1 MKINKIISLSAISLI
16 CFSVSGC
23 GNTIESEEVITLN
36 VYNCADY
43 IAETEEDALGVCD
56 QFEIYC
62 KEVLGKTVEVAYST
76 YETNEDMFNQL
87 KAGGVQYDL
96 VCPSEYMID
105 KLIQN
110 DMLEKMTSN
119 IENYEQFGSSYIKSV
134 FDGLSTK
141 NKVTN
146 EMVTFDEYAIP
157 YMWGTMG
164 FMYDPANVS
173 FEDVSTWDIIWNE
186 KFKNQTSL
194 KDSLRDTYITATFH
208 IYKDELELAK
218 QTLTGEEYNAKVT
231 EVMNRCDDQTLQYV
245 ELALKQAKDNIYEFE
260 VDTGKE
266 NIIKGKYY
274 VNLCWSGDAVYALD
288 LAEDEED
295 FILNYVIP
303 SEGSNVWFDGWCMPK
318 GANVELAQ
326 EFMNFLCDPSI
337 AVQNMEYVG
346 YTSAIAGQELWDL
359 VVDWY
364 EAEESEETTDYDLT
378 YFFKNTGIVD
388 EDGNEMTEFV
398 IHTSEINRQLY
409 AQYPDKETINRCA
422 VMKDF
427 GDQQDAVSSMWI
439 RVQGNKVS
447 WGMYAFLIAIVLVVA
462 AAYINKYASKRVRR
476 IRQRARKV
484 K

>member
-1 MKINKIISLSAISLI
+1 MKINKIISLSAVTMMCFGIS
-16 CFSVSGC
+16 SC
-23 GNTIESEEVITLN
+23 GNTPEKEEVITLN

-43 IAETEEDALGVCD
+43 IAETEEDTLGVCD

-62 KEVLGKTVEVAYST
+62 KEVLGKNVEVAYST

-105 KLIQN
+105 KLLQN
-110 DMLEKMTSN
+110 DMLEKMTKS
-119 IENYEQFGSSYIKSV
+119 IDNYNQYGSTYIKSV
-134 FDGLSTK
+134 FDNLTTT
-141 NKVTN
+141 NKVTS
-146 EMVTFDEYAIP
+146 EKVTFNEYAVP

-186 KFKNQTSL
+186 QFKNQTSL
-194 KDSLRDTYITATFH
+194 KSSLRDTYITATFH
-208 IYKDELELAK
+208 IYKEELELAK

-231 EVMNRCDDQTLQYV
+231 EVMNRCDDKTLELV
-245 ELALKQAKDNIYEFE
+245 EFALKKAKENIYEFE

-274 VNLCWSGDAVYALD
+274 VNLCWSGDAVYSLD

-318 GANVELAQ
+318 GANIELAQ
-326 EFMNFLCDPSI
+326 EFMNFLCNPAI

-364 EAEESEETTDYDLT
+364 EADEGEETVDYDLT
-378 YFFKNTGIVD
+378 YFFKDTGIVD
-388 EDGNEMTEFV
+388 ENGNEMSEFV

-427 GDQQDAVSSMWI
+427 GDQQDKVSSMWI
-439 RVQGNKVS
+439 RVLGNQIS
-447 WGMYAFLIAIVLVVA
+447 WGMYAFLIVIVLVVA

-476 IRQRARKV
+476 IRQKARKI

>member
-1 MKINKIISLSAISLI
+1 MKLSKIISLSAISLI
-16 CFSVSGC
+16 CFNVSGC
-23 GNTIESEEVITLN
+23 GQQVEQEEIITLN

-43 IAETEEDALGVCD
+43 IAETEEDTLGVCD

-62 KEVLGKTVEVAYST
+62 KEVLNKNVEVHYST

-110 DMLEKMTSN
+110 DMLEKMTDN
-119 IENYEQFGSSYIKSV
+119 IENYELYGSSYIKSV
-134 FDGLSTK
+134 FGNLSTI

-146 EMVTFDEYAIP
+146 EEANFGEYAIP

-164 FMYDPANVS
+164 FMYDPSKVS
-173 FEDVSTWDIIWNE
+173 YEEVSTWDIIWDENY
-186 KFKNQTSL
+186 KNQSSL

-208 IYKDELELAK
+208 IYKEELELAK
-218 QTLTGEEYNAKVT
+218 QTLSGAQYNAKVT
-231 EVMNRCDDQTLQYV
+231 EVMNRCDDKTLELV
-245 ELALKQAKDNIYEFE
+245 EFALKKAKENIYEFE

-295 FILNYVIP
+295 FKLNYVIP
-303 SEGSNVWFDGWCMPK
+303 EEGSNVWFDGWCMPK

-326 EFMNFLCDPSI
+326 EFVNFLCDPKI

-359 VVDWY
+359 VTDWY
-364 EAEESEETTDYDLT
+364 EADEGEETTPYDLT
-378 YFFKNTGIVD
+378 YFFKDTGIVD
-388 EDGNEMTEFV
+388 ENGDPIEKFIINTAEV
-398 IHTSEINRQLY
+398 NRQLY
-409 AQYPDKETINRCA
+409 AQYPSEQIINRCA

-427 GDQQDAVSSMWI
+427 GEQQDKVSQMWI
-439 RVQGNKVS
+439 RVQGNEVA
-447 WGMYAFLIAIVLVVA
+447 WGMYAFLLSIVAVVVL
-462 AAYINKYASKRVRR
+462 AYLHKYMSKRVRR
-476 IRQRARKV
+476 IRQKARKIR
-484 K
+484 

>member
-1 MKINKIISLSAISLI
+1 MKINKIISLSAITLI
-16 CFSVSGC
+16 CFGISGC
-23 GNTIESEEVITLN
+23 GEKPEKEEVITLN

-43 IAETEEDALGVCD
+43 IAETEDGVLGVCD

-62 KEVLGKTVEVAYST
+62 KETLGKNVEVHYST

-105 KLIQN
+105 KLLQN
-110 DMLEKMTSN
+110 DMLEKMNSS
-119 IENYEQFGSSYIKSV
+119 ISNYESYGSRYVKSV
-134 FDGLSTK
+134 FDNLQTK

-146 EMVTFDEYAIP
+146 ETVSFDDYAVP

-164 FMYDPANVS
+164 FMYDPDKIS
-173 FEDVSTWDIIWNE
+173 YEDVSTWDIIWNE
-186 KFKNQTSL
+186 EYKNKSSL

-208 IYKDELELAK
+208 IYKEELELAK
-218 QTLTGEEYNAKVT
+218 QTLSGAEYNAKVT
-231 EVMNRCDDQTLQYV
+231 EVMNRCDDKTLELV
-245 ELALKQAKDNIYEFE
+245 EFALKRAKENIYEFE

-288 LAEDEED
+288 LAEEEED

-303 SEGSNVWFDGWCMPK
+303 EEGSNVWFDGWCMPK

-326 EFMNFLCDPSI
+326 EFMNFLCNPVI
-337 AVQNMEYVG
+337 AAQNMEYVG

-359 VVDWY
+359 VADWY
-364 EAEESEETTDYDLT
+364 EAEDGEETTDYDLT
-378 YFFKNTGIVD
+378 YFFKDTGIVD
-388 EDGNEMTEFV
+388 ENGNPIEKFI
-398 IHTSEINRQLY
+398 IHTAEKNRQLY
-409 AQYPDKETINRCA
+409 AQYPDETTINRCA

-427 GDQQDAVSSMWI
+427 GDQQDKVSQMWI
-439 RVQGNKVS
+439 RVQGNEVA
-447 WGMYAFLIAIVLVVA
+447 WGMYAFLLSIVLIVA
-462 AAYINKYASKRVRR
+462 AAYLHKYASKRVRR
-476 IRQRARKV
+476 IRQKARKI

>member
-16 CFSVSGC
+16 CFSISGC
-23 GNTIESEEVITLN
+23 GNTIEPEEVITLN

-186 KFKNQTSL
+186 DFKNQTSL

-231 EVMNRCDDQTLQYV
+231 EVMNRWDDQTLQYV

-274 VNLCWSGDAVYALD
+274 VNLCWSGDAVYSLD

-326 EFMNFLCDPSI
+326 EFMNFLCNPSI

-378 YFFKNTGIVD
+378 YFFKDTGIVD
-388 EDGNEMTEFV
+388 EDGNEITEFV

>member
-1 MKINKIISLSAISLI
+1 MKISKIISLSAITLV

-23 GNTIESEEVITLN
+23 GNTPQKEEVITLN

-43 IAETEEDALGVCD
+43 IAETEEGVLGVCD

-62 KEVLGKTVEVAYST
+62 KEVLGKNVEVAYST

-119 IENYEQFGSSYIKSV
+119 IENYETFGSTYIKSV
-134 FDGLSTK
+134 FDGLSTT

-146 EMVTFDEYAIP
+146 EKVTFDEYAVP

-186 KFKNQTSL
+186 EFKNQTSL

-245 ELALKQAKDNIYEFE
+245 ELALKQAKENIYEFE

-274 VNLCWSGDAVYALD
+274 VNLCWSGDAVYSLD
-288 LAEDEED
+288 LAEEEED

-326 EFMNFLCDPSI
+326 EFMNFLCDPTI

-346 YTSAIAGQELWDL
+346 YTSAIAGQELWEL

-364 EAEESEETTDYDLT
+364 EAEEGEVTTDYDLT
-378 YFFKNTGIVD
+378 YFFKDTGIVD
-388 EDGNEMTEFV
+388 EEGNEISEFI

-409 AQYPDKETINRCA
+409 AQYPDQETINRCA

-447 WGMYAFLIAIVLVVA
+447 WGMYAFLIAIVLIVA

>member
-1 MKINKIISLSAISLI
+1 
-16 CFSVSGC
+16 
-23 GNTIESEEVITLN
+23 
-36 VYNCADY
+36 
-43 IAETEEDALGVCD
+43 
-56 QFEIYC
+56 
-62 KEVLGKTVEVAYST
+62 
-76 YETNEDMFNQL
+76 
-87 KAGGVQYDL
+87 
-96 VCPSEYMID
+96 MID

-186 KFKNQTSL
+186 DFKNQTSL

-274 VNLCWSGDAVYALD
+274 VNLCWSGDAVYSLD

-326 EFMNFLCDPSI
+326 EFMNFLCDPKI
-337 AVQNMEYVG
+337 AFQNMEYVG

-378 YFFKNTGIVD
+378 YFFKDTGIVD
-388 EDGNEMTEFV
+388 EDGNEITEFV